1 MVINYL
7 MTETTDENLL
17 RQLTVAQYT
26 YCDSLWSQ
34 RWTRSKQKAFTEWL
48 EYMEKCVEMAKNVSW
63 GDIAILHIDED
74 EQETLFRRDDFF
86 DEGHYQTDTNEENV
100 EMINDWTDEHISGED
115 EEPDISCTDCDYT
128 IEKNRFDRG
137 GGRIMFTDVVGEYRC
152 GVCDDRCSDPDGMFP
167 DTDDGNWVEPTKF
180 EEFTYHGT
188 TFWKNVDEAS
198 SKRGQWFYEYNNG
211 EVGDELGIYTSDTEL
226 EFSWDGK
233 NAGDYVPVLYW
244 CGVIGEKMFL
254 NDNLHPVAKLIKQL
268 RIRPMIA
275 TLREENAKLREENAK
290 LREEQ
295 QRLREEQQRLL
306 AQTSV

>member
-1 MVINYL
+1 VQLIEIHFWKLMYRYPTKPKATKMDPYSSRIRHMVINYL

-26 YCDSLWSQ
+26 YCDSLWSK
-34 RWTRSKQKAFTEWL
+34 RWTRSKQKTLNDWL
-48 EYMEKCVEMAKNVSW
+48 EYMEKCVKMAEVHC
-63 GDIAILHIDED
+63 I
-74 EQETLFRRDDFF
+74 
-86 DEGHYQTDTNEENV
+86 
-100 EMINDWTDEHISGED
+100 
-115 EEPDISCTDCDYT
+115 DCDYT

-137 GGRIMFTDVVGEYRC
+137 DGRIMFTDVVGEYRC
-152 GVCDDRCSDPDGMFP
+152 GVCDDRCSDPYGMFP
-167 DTDDGNWVEPTKF
+167 DSETDDEYDGNFVEPTEF
-180 EEFTYHGT
+180 EEFTYYGT